1 VTYLRVGRD
10 DADLDTRILE
20 IAARPDEHG
29 DSGAVDV
36 DHVRQVKQHDKRPAC
51 DDAVDVPMQGNGV
64 WELERPADAN
74 DR

>member
-1 VTYLRVGRD
+1 MAARSDENSRGLTSVCT
-10 DADLDTRILE
+10 LE
-20 IAARPDEHG
+20 IAAHPDEHG

-64 WELERPADAN
+64 WELEPPADAN